1 MSYSIESRIK
11 LISGNFIILIILYT
25 TSITLIFVFHLFVF
39 AFRIH
44 IFSFSHPL
52 THTKHIDPL
61 QSHPLHQNT
70 TFQDLFK
77 KQSSSNCFSSRKD
90 EPIKSFFAFWTSSL
104 DLWNDCRPIIRP
116 YTSSFPFFFVPT
128 IHLYPF
134 LKHIFSCHVTLLRFD
149 I

>member
-1 MSYSIESRIK
+1 MSYSIESHIK

-77 KQSSSNCFSSRKD
+77 NNLHPIVSLLERMSQSNPSSLFEQVHWTFGMIVGQSFVLILLHFHSSSF
-90 EPIKSFFAFWTSSL
+90 L
-104 DLWNDCRPIIRP
+104 
-116 YTSSFPFFFVPT
+116 PF
-128 IHLYPF
+128 ICIPF
-134 LKHIFSCHVTLLRFD
+134 
-149 I
+149 